1 MEHTQSEVDQRNVSI
16 VVQNIRGF
24 DIARLILLFQQKI
37 QMHVALMVNERECFV
52 EMIHDIFNFSLY
64 LWMNATRLNIQ
75 KKMNIIH
82 LRGQYRG

>member
-24 DIARLILLFQQKI
+24 DIARLIVLFQQKI

-52 EMIHDIFNFSLY
+52 EMIHDIFDFSLY

-82 LRGQYRG
+82 LREQYRG

>member
-82 LRGQYRG
+82 SREQYKD

>member
-82 LRGQYRG
+82 SREQYRG

>member
-82 LRGQYRG
+82 LRGQYKD